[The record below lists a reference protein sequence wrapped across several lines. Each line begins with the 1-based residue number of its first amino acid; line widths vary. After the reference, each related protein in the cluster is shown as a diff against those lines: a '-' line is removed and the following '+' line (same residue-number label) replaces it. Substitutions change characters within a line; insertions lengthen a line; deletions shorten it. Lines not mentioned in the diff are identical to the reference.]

1 VAAQLLAV
9 TTDWV
14 RAARLLEPLNGDAI
28 AAMSARNA
36 YRARVLRGWSIVATG
51 RDPRTALPD
60 LEAARASA
68 VQDPAMHGT
77 LTFAYG
83 QAQASLT
90 GEGDLW
96 GFESQRGVVDRAALS
111 ASAAG
116 LARLSWRGSAYDPVL
131 VPRGSSLPE
140 WLPQPA
146 A

>member
-96 GFESQRGVVDRAALS
+96 GFESQRGVHRAALS